1 MTVTSDEVAELRA
14 KARAAEVELFEQSVA
29 ACLASFATHLADPPS
44 YDPRDDDW
52 GGGIPTCG
60 PRKGAECGLGEWI
73 VRFDGSAIQGIV
85 GGPDGKGVEVA
96 RFNVG
101 RVREAIAGD

>member
-1 MTVTSDEVAELRA
+1 MTVTSAEVAELRA
-14 KARAAEVELFEQSVA
+14 KARAAEVELFKQSVA
-29 ACLASFATHLADPPS
+29 ACLARLAEHLADPPS
-44 YDPRDDDW
+44 YDPRKADW
-52 GGGIPTCG
+52 HARIPTCG
-60 PRKGAECGLGEWI
+60 PREGMECGLGAWV
-73 VRFDGSAIQGIV
+73 VRFDGVDIQAIV